1 MSHAKRSLR
10 GNFVNDMLFFM
21 PFNVILKLLERFRAD
36 DVLYAACVLYGCLFV
51 NAESDEEAAEERVT
65 LVHPFGYLEACFG
78 KRDVAVVVHVD
89 ISVFAEL
96 FHGYADTRL

>member
-10 GNFVNDMLFFM
+10 GSFANDMLFFM

-51 NAESDEEAAEERVT
+51 NA
-65 LVHPFGYLEACFG
+65 
-78 KRDVAVVVHVD
+78 
-89 ISVFAEL
+89 
-96 FHGYADTRL
+96 